1 MPKATTEIQQKFVAK
16 VFRGVASMLA
26 FAQYSKFA
34 LLALAVVVRF
44 FAAKFSS
51 ACDDGRA
58 WVTSRTGN
66 VLVVTDKFL

>member
-1 MPKATTEIQQKFVAK
+1 
-16 VFRGVASMLA
+16 MLA

-34 LLALAVVVRF
+34 LLALAVFVRF
-44 FAAKFSS
+44 LAAKFGSL
-51 ACDDGRA
+51 CDEGRP